1 MTTYFEQVNVGDEVP
16 VFERKTDFMS
26 WNRYAAINEEFVY
39 VHMDDAAGKAAGQGA
54 AFGMGNLRWAYILNA
69 LRAWVGEEGEVKEL
83 GMQFRAI
90 NHKDDI
96 LTTYA
101 KVVDKNADGNLVRLE
116 VDVRNQKGEKT
127 SPGHAVVSLPSRG

>member
-69 LRAWVGEEGEVKEL
+69 LRAWVGEEGEV
-83 GMQFRAI
+83 
-90 NHKDDI
+90 
-96 LTTYA
+96 
-101 KVVDKNADGNLVRLE
+101 
-116 VDVRNQKGEKT
+116 
-127 SPGHAVVSLPSRG
+127 